1 MRRVVLLFALGAA
14 LGGSPRAAV
23 AQPGG
28 TWEVQA
34 SGVED
39 HLNDV
44 TFVSDRVGWAIGGH
58 NTILHTADGG
68 KTWARQV
75 DRQDKGP
82 TFHRVL
88 FTGPKA
94 GWVSTEILGTIL
106 HTADGGATWEKV
118 PLPSPRAAGVSY
130 TQVAAVGDE
139 FLLQY
144 AKFVFRTA
152 DAGRTWD
159 ERTHTFP
166 ADSLAKGGMWF
177 ADPSHGCAA
186 WNAGRLAVTADGG
199 RTWAEGRLGAEAG
212 GPYTLARFADP
223 KAGWALPEHGTIHA
237 TTDGRTWAAQDL
249 GAGQAG
255 HAGRAAL
262 RGRPAGARPRPRPEG
277 GRGGAADD
285 RRGPDV
291 GPVGQAAEPEPR
303 PRAVLPRQGPRVGGG
318 GQGVHRALPRAGDQV
333 RPARRPAGGAA
344 SAGLAAIG
352 TAGPAGNGSG
362 RLLAA
367 CRLPIV
373 QAFGPG
379 LAVALLTRASRRP
392 GPVHGCGG
400 ALAAAPAGG
409 RSTGRRGGSRE
420 AGAWPCAA
428 LGLDTDALGQ
438 CGQLVRADER
448 QPRERAGRPRGL
460 PARSRLAPQ
469 WLRLAHHLQ
478 PITFGRLFVAAR
490 LFRNRPGGPPRPDR

>member
-1 MRRVVLLFALGAA
+1 MRRVVIVFALGAA
-14 LGGSPRAAV
+14 LGGSPRAV
-23 AQPGG
+23 AQPAG

-34 SGVED
+34 SGAED

-44 TFVSDRVGWAIGGH
+44 TFVGDRVGWAVGGH

-75 DRQDKGP
+75 ERQDKGP

-139 FLLQY
+139 FFLQY

-199 RTWAEGRLGAEAG
+199 RTWAEGRLGAEAS

-237 TTDGRTWAAQDL
+237 TTDGGRTWAAQDL
-249 GAGQAG
+249 GPDRPGTLVGLHFADARLG
-255 HAGRAAL
+255 HVLGLGRKVVGEVRRTTDGGKTWDLLGRL
-262 RGRPAGARPRPRPEG
+262 RNPSYVHGLSFPDKDHGWVVGNKGYIEHYRGPGAR
-277 GRGGAADD
+277 
-285 RRGPDV
+285 
-291 GPVGQAAEPEPR
+291 
-303 PRAVLPRQGPRVGGG
+303 
-318 GQGVHRALPRAGDQV
+318 
-333 RPARRPAGGAA
+333 
-344 SAGLAAIG
+344 
-352 TAGPAGNGSG
+352 
-362 RLLAA
+362 
-367 CRLPIV
+367 
-373 QAFGPG
+373 
-379 LAVALLTRASRRP
+379 
-392 GPVHGCGG
+392 
-400 ALAAAPAGG
+400 
-409 RSTGRRGGSRE
+409 
-420 AGAWPCAA
+420 
-428 LGLDTDALGQ
+428 
-438 CGQLVRADER
+438 
-448 QPRERAGRPRGL
+448 
-460 PARSRLAPQ
+460 
-469 WLRLAHHLQ
+469 
-478 PITFGRLFVAAR
+478 
-490 LFRNRPGGPPRPDR
+490 